1 MGDAVE
7 IVFATSGCGARSAWA
22 FVISGCLLLLAGWLI
37 ISRASSPQSQQ
48 APEPEIEVSAF
59 PRQIDRLAF
68 YSIVALAALATAVP
82 AFAVAMG
89 KSNSSLVASGEK
101 IEVKGCVLARPF
113 TSNFDRQEMEAK
125 YRVVRGKGK
134 ALHKLILSQEGL
146 RTVEIGLGKI
156 EVDSRLVQIVPEVMN
171 LYARQLENDGEH
183 VPAYL
188 QK

>member
-1 MGDAVE
+1 M
-7 IVFATSGCGARSAWA
+7 
-22 FVISGCLLLLAGWLI
+22 
-37 ISRASSPQSQQ
+37 
-48 APEPEIEVSAF
+48 
-59 PRQIDRLAF
+59 
-68 YSIVALAALATAVP
+68 
-82 AFAVAMG
+82 
-89 KSNSSLVASGEK
+89 
-101 IEVKGCVLARPF
+101 ARPF